1 MEQGKIVFEL
11 DELFGKL
18 AQKVVKDLEDG
29 SLDVK
34 ERAKL
39 FVAMLPYKFPKL
51 QQIESKNQNTTQI
64 TIFGD
69 VGD

>member
-1 MEQGKIVFEL
+1 MEKTVFNL
-11 DELFGKL
+11 DDLFEKL
-18 AQKVVKDLEDG
+18 SERVVRDIADG

-39 FVAMLPYKFPKL
+39 FTAMLPYKYPKL
-51 QQIESKNQNTTQI
+51 QQINSVNTTRQI
-64 TIFGD
+64 NIFGD